1 MMNDENNTLAVIAV
15 CSGIFR
21 CVYVACV
28 TYAAIM
34 FDNPKILAWWI
45 LAILMGFSCKTQDK
59 EHTNGMDFL
68 RK

>member
-1 MMNDENNTLAVIAV
+1 MMDDENNLLAVMAV

-28 TYAAIM
+28 TYAVVM

-45 LAILMGFSCKTQDK
+45 LAVLMGLSYSTKGK